1 MPVKPHSPFED
12 IAALCA
18 GAVLISLGLAIL
30 QGARLLTSGISG
42 AAILLH
48 YAFGWDLG
56 ANFFV
61 LNLPFYWLAF
71 RRLGKLFTLKT
82 FACVALISLLM
93 GNASSMF
100 VLSNAHPAFASI
112 AGGVV
117 IGMGLLALFRH
128 GASMGGVSALAV
140 YLQKHHNWRAG
151 HVMMGLDIIILV
163 MAVFVMDFRSLAWSV
178 VGAVVLNMM
187 VGLNHKP
194 GRYLTI

>member
-1 MPVKPHSPFED
+1 MVAKPHSTFED
-12 IAALCA
+12 IAALGA
-18 GAVLISLGLAIL
+18 GAVLISLGLSIL
-30 QGARLLTSGISG
+30 QSAGLLTSGVSG

-56 ANFFV
+56 ANFFL

-71 RRLGKLFTLKT
+71 QRLGKVFTLKT
-82 FACVALISLLM
+82 FACVALISMLM

-100 VLSNAHPAFASI
+100 VLTHAHPAFASV

-128 GASMGGVSALAV
+128 GSSVGGVSALAV
-140 YLQKHHNWRAG
+140 YLQKQHNWRAG
-151 HVMMGLDIIILV
+151 HVMMGFDIVILI
-163 MAVFVMDFRSLAWSV
+163 AACFVVDMRSLAWSV

-187 VGLNHKP
+187 IGLNHKP
-194 GRYLTI
+194 GRYLTL